1 MLLETK
7 LLTKYFGGI
16 CAVRGL
22 DLTISSGEI
31 LGLIGPNGSG
41 KTTVL
46 NLISGFLRPNKGRI
60 ILESEDL
67 TNLPSHIISSKG
79 IGRIFQI
86 KNTFSCLSVLEN
98 VVLALNLIRPIS
110 ILQALAS
117 YIMFSIRRKEEDTIS
132 LAMAILHSMGLSEFA
147 NNNAGSLPLAQ
158 EKFLGL
164 AMAIAGRPKLL
175 LLDEPVAGMNREEME
190 RFLGFAVKYADDTG
204 AGVLLVEHNMAA
216 VMNYCSRVVVID
228 FGEQIACGTPEAI
241 KKDPKVQK
249 AYFGEKDYLTLLSK
263 LTRKPGELN

>member
-1 MLLETK
+1 METK
-7 LLTKYFGGI
+7 GLTKNFSGVR
-16 CAVRGL
+16 AVCDL
-22 DLTISSGEI
+22 DFTISRGEI

-46 NLISGFLRPNKGRI
+46 NLICGFLRPTKGTI
-60 ILESEDL
+60 ICEGEDI
-67 TNLPSHIISSKG
+67 TNLPGHVIASKG
-79 IGRIFQI
+79 VGHTFQI

-98 VVLALNLIRPIS
+98 VVLALNLIQPIS
-110 ILQALAS
+110 ICRAVAS
-117 YIMFSIRRKEEDTIS
+117 HAMVSIRRKEEDIVS
-132 LAMAILHSMGLSEFA
+132 QALGILQDVGLREFA
-147 NNNAGSLPLAQ
+147 NTNAGSLALAQ

-190 RFLGFAVKYADDTG
+190 RFMRFVVKYANDTKT
-204 AGVLLVEHNMAA
+204 GVLLVEHTMAA

-241 KKDPKVQK
+241 KKDPKVQS
-249 AYFGEKDYLTLLSK
+249 AYFGEKDYLNAGS
-263 LTRKPGELN
+263 